1 MHKTANL
8 PARSPNDFGKRVLLC
23 SVGKRPQ
30 VVTEALYALVRQK
43 GFVPTDIHVIGT
55 AGVREAV
62 LESLLE
68 PDTGQFHALCK
79 DLGVEGKILFDED
92 CIHIITDRYGKPLA
106 DIRTPEDNIAAANA
120 IVDIVRKEC
129 QDDSSCIH
137 VSIAGGRKPLSFF
150 LGYILSI
157 FAQPQDTL
165 SHVMVPEAYENLP
178 DFYYPTQR
186 QQELKV
192 IDHQSLKEKVILA
205 RDAEVTL
212 AEIPFIR
219 LRNNLPGNFLREGPY
234 SELIDYLDS
243 ALDPIEMRFDLGR
256 KTVICD
262 AKSIVSSNESVKLPP
277 IPLSI
282 LLWLAVRKKNGLAF
296 IDPAEDEAAL
306 EYFAFAQDIEDLIP
320 GMHNF
325 DPGDENGFQNAL
337 KSFKS
342 KFTEAVSR
350 ANSAIRKV
358 LPEIERYSRFEVG
371 SRKPKQNGRSRN
383 SVYQLVTPAENI
395 VLPEE
400 IRGIALRRFS
410 FRRLS

>member
-1 MHKTANL
+1 MPRTANL
-8 PARSPNDFGKRVLLC
+8 PARPPNDFGKRVLLC

-55 AGVREAV
+55 AGARKAV
-62 LESLLE
+62 LENLLE
-68 PDTGQFHALCK
+68 PGTGVFHALCK
-79 DLGVEGKILFDED
+79 DLDVEGKIRFDES
-92 CIHIITDRYGKPLA
+92 CIHIITDRYGKPLS

-120 IVDIVRKEC
+120 IVDIVREEC
-129 QDDSSCIH
+129 QDDTSCIH

-192 IDHQSLKEKVILA
+192 IDYQSLKEKVILA
-205 RDAEVTL
+205 KDAEITL

-219 LRNNLPGNFLREGPY
+219 LRNNLPDNFLREGPY

-262 AKSIVSSNESVKLPP
+262 AKSIVSSNESVR
-277 IPLSI
+277 LSPTQLTT
-282 LLWLAVRKKNGLAF
+282 LLWLAVRKKRGLAF
-296 IDPAEDEAAL
+296 IDPGERESVL
-306 EYFAFAQDIEDLIP
+306 EYLAFAQDVEEYIP

-325 DPGDENGFQNAL
+325 DPANEKEFQNAVDG
-337 KSFKS
+337 FKT

-350 ANSAIRKV
+350 TNSAIRKV
-358 LPEIERYSRFEVG
+358 LPEIERYSRFEIG

-383 SVYQLVTPAENI
+383 ALYQLVTPAENI